1 MHFGQLKRRDLIT
14 LLGGAAA
21 WPLAARAQP
30 SGGRRHVGV
39 LVAGLTEKDP
49 QGQLRMAAFRRE
61 LQNLG
66 WVEGRNVDV
75 IERRPGASAERLR
88 AAAVELAALKPDVVF
103 AGNEA
108 AAMALQQAT
117 SSLAI
122 VFAQVGDP
130 VALGLAASLAR
141 PGGNA
146 TGFANYEYGIGAKW
160 AELMQELTP
169 RTARIGVIYDTANTA
184 ERYVPAIEGALS
196 PDIRVLALPVRS
208 RSELEQAIE
217 RMASEPNGALIVL
230 AGPLAVAHRD
240 LIIILAVKHH
250 LPLIYP
256 YPYYTAAGGL
266 ISYGPDQL
274 DQYRLAATY
283 IDRVLK
289 GEKPADLPV
298 QFPTKYILAINLKT
312 AKALGLTVPDQLL
325 AIADDVIE

>member
-1 MHFGQLKRRDLIT
+1 MFDPRRRRFIT
-14 LLGGAAA
+14 LVSGAAA

-30 SGGRRHVGV
+30 SGGRQRVGV
-39 LVAGLTEKDP
+39 LLAGLTEKDP
-49 QGQLRMAAFRRE
+49 QGQLRIAAFRRG

-66 WVEGRNVDV
+66 WVEGSNVEF
-75 IERRPGASAERLR
+75 IERWPGASAERLR
-88 AAAVELAALKPDVVF
+88 AAAVELAALKPDVIF

-108 AAMALQQAT
+108 AALALHQAS

-130 VALGLAASLAR
+130 VAAGLAASLAR

-160 AELMQELTP
+160 AELIQELAP

-196 PDIRVLALPVRS
+196 SNIRMLPLPVRS
-208 RSELEQAIE
+208 RPELEQVME
-217 RMASEPNGALIVL
+217 RMGGEPNGALIVL

-240 LIIILAVKHH
+240 LIIILAVKHR

-256 YPYYTAAGGL
+256 YPYYTVAGGL

-274 DQYRLAATY
+274 DQYRLAAGY

-298 QFPTKYILAINLKT
+298 QFPTKYVLAINLKT
-312 AKALGLTVPDQLL
+312 AKALGLDVPATL
-325 AIADDVIE
+325 IARADEVIE

>member
-1 MHFGQLKRRDLIT
+1 MKRREFIT

-21 WPLAARAQP
+21 MWPLGARAQP
-30 SGGRRHVGV
+30 SGGWRRVGV
-39 LVAGLTEKDP
+39 LMAGLTEKDP
-49 QGQLRMAAFRRE
+49 QGQLRISAFRRE

-66 WVEGRNVDV
+66 WAEGRNVEV
-75 IERRPGASAERLR
+75 IERWPGDSAERLR
-88 AAAVELAALKPDVVF
+88 AAAVELAALKLDVIF

-108 AAMALQQAT
+108 AALALQQAT

-130 VALGLAASLAR
+130 VAAGLAASLAR

-160 AELMQELTP
+160 AELMQELAPQT
-169 RTARIGVIYDTANTA
+169 TRIGVIYDTANTA
-184 ERYVPAIEGALS
+184 QRYVPAIEGALS
-196 PDIRVLALPVRS
+196 PDIRVLSLPVRS

-217 RMASEPNGALIVL
+217 RMAGEPNGALIVL

-240 LIIILAVKHH
+240 LIIIWAVKHR

-274 DQYRLAATY
+274 DQYRLAASY
-283 IDRVLK
+283 VDRVLK

-312 AKALGLTVPDQLL
+312 AKALGLTVPDALL
-325 AIADDVIE
+325 ARADEVIE